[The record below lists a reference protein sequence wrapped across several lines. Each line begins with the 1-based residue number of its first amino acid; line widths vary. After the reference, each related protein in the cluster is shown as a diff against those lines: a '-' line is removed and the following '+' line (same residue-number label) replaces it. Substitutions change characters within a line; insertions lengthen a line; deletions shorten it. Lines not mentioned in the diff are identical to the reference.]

1 MSYTL
6 TATLGNKTETV
17 VLDTTEDDAIFD
29 AVNII
34 MDRAYAD
41 KTGPWAVGAITLTDP
56 EDNVIQSMEAK
67 Q

>member
-1 MSYTL
+1 MQYKL
-6 TATLGNKTETV
+6 TAENSDERIV
-17 VLDTTEDDAIFD
+17 HYFDTTEDDAIFD

-41 KTGPWAVGAITLTDP
+41 KTGPWAVGAIELIDP
-56 EDNVIQSMEAK
+56 AGNVIQSMEAK

>member
-1 MSYTL
+1 MQYRL
-6 TATLGNKTETV
+6 TAELNGKKSTV
-17 VLDTTEDDAIFD
+17 SLDTTEDDAIFD

-41 KTGPWAVGAITLTDP
+41 KTGPWAVGAIELIDP
-56 EDNVIQSMEAK
+56 AGNVIQSMEAK